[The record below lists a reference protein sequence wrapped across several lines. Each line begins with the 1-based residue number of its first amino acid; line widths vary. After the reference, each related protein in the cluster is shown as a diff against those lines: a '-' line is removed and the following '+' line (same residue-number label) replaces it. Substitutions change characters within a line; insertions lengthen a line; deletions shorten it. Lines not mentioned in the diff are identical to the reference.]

1 MFNVS
6 STIFQLYRGRQFY
19 WWRKLEFPEKNTDL
33 PQVTDKLYHMMWLF
47 FLEMGSKQTCVKT
60 KYETLKLKRYR
71 LDQRQS
77 RLKMLDCCMHIQEHL
92 LLNQALYLQ
101 VLLEIEQIN
110 RFFFSNHPLKMILM
124 NTKWTSTAMYLRT
137 PEIDGGGV
145 RSANCDS

>member
-1 MFNVS
+1 VFNAS

-33 PQVTDKLYHMMWLF
+33 PQVTDKLKHMMWLF

-77 RLKMLDCCMHIQEHL
+77 SLKMLDCCMHIQEHL

-110 RFFFSNHPLKMILM
+110 RFFFLKSPTENDINEYKMDI
-124 NTKWTSTAMYLRT
+124 NRHVSPYT
-137 PEIDGGGV
+137 GGGV